1 MSKHTP
7 GPWFISETGPKWS
20 INVGNGGASNRHI
33 AMVSCYQEFTND
45 HTENLANARLIA
57 AAPELED
64 TLWAMVNAARK
75 LSVLHN
81 DSDFDEVDYAHDL
94 YEEAEQMFHNVI
106 NKIKG

>member
-7 GPWFISETGPKWS
+7 GPWYISETGPKWS
-20 INVGNGGASNRHI
+20 INVGNGGDSNKHI

-57 AAPELED
+57 AAPELYELLEEIVNETID
-64 TLWAMVNAARK
+64 YTNRTGKDVSWADKAK
-75 LSVLHN
+75 SI
-81 DSDFDEVDYAHDL
+81 
-94 YEEAEQMFHNVI
+94 I

>member
-33 AMVSCYQEFTND
+33 AMVSCYQEFISD

-57 AAPELED
+57 AAPELYR
-64 TLWAMVNAARK
+64 LLNYMVNNIGQPMCLETRDTFNEAI
-75 LSVLHN
+75 
-81 DSDFDEVDYAHDL
+81 DL
-94 YEEAEQMFHNVI
+94 I
-106 NKIKG
+106 NKLKDK